1 MTEGGLEIYRAT
13 AAQLELLVPL
23 FDGYRVFYKQASNYE
38 AARLF
43 LGARL
48 AQNDTVIFLAE
59 LGGKAVGFTQLFPS
73 FSSVSVKQL
82 WILNDLFV
90 APEARRGGVARA
102 LLERARDYALETQAK
117 GLVLS
122 TEIDNRSAQ
131 RLYEALG
138 WRRIDAFYTYQ
149 LTV

>member
-1 MTEGGLEIYRAT
+1 M
-13 AAQLELLVPL
+13 PL
-23 FDGYRVFYKQASNYE
+23 FDGYRVFYKQASDYE

-122 TEIDNRSAQ
+122 TEIDNKSAQ
-131 RLYEALG
+131 SLYEALG

>member
-23 FDGYRVFYKQASNYE
+23 FDGYRVFYKQASDYE

-90 APEARRGGVARA
+90 APEVRRGGVARA

-122 TEIDNRSAQ
+122 TEIDSKSAQ
-131 RLYEALG
+131 SLYEALG